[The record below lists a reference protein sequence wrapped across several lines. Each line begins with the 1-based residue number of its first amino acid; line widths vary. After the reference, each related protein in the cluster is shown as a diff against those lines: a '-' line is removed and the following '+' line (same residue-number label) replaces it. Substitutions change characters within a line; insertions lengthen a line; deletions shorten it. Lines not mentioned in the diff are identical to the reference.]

1 MGRTFNGLLGLSEE
15 ETDEI
20 IPNPTQVQIGS
31 NHGLPNQQAI
41 KISCGRFHTAVA
53 TKKGPIYTWGVGSE
67 CRLGLGFIEKTMSTP
82 NQLTPYQMENVFDDN
97 KLVSLSCGEYMSG
110 LAMQSGTVYTWG
122 KGEHEK
128 LKFNDYM
135 EYSSPF
141 AFLE

>member
-1 MGRTFNGLLGLSEE
+1 
-15 ETDEI
+15 
-20 IPNPTQVQIGS
+20 
-31 NHGLPNQQAI
+31 
-41 KISCGRFHTAVA
+41 
-53 TKKGPIYTWGVGSE
+53 
-67 CRLGLGFIEKTMSTP
+67 
-82 NQLTPYQMENVFDDN
+82 MENVFDDN

-141 AFLE
+141 AILEQKTIEHLSFGRSHVMALDSQGMLYAWGDGQYGCLGFGDNKKRSSPTLLPFFDQQFGKKVIDVSCGNQFTVVICQVDELGEPG